1 MRAVVI
7 SRGQVSW
14 QERPG
19 PVPLSH
25 ELLVRVE
32 AAGLNGADL
41 LQRAGNYPPP
51 PGTPADQPGIECAG
65 TVEAIGDGVSGF
77 QPGDR
82 VMGLVPGAG
91 QAELAVLHELLAMLV
106 PPSRSFAEAGG
117 FPEAFC
123 TAHDALFTQA
133 HLGMGERVLVT
144 GAAGGVGTA
153 AVQLAV
159 AAGAEVVA
167 AVRGPALRERVAD
180 LGATCVAPEEASKHG
195 PFDVVLELLGGPG
208 VPASLSALAPWGRV
222 VVIGMG
228 AGRQANI
235 DLSLLLAR
243 RATLRGSTLRN
254 RALEEK
260 AMVVRR
266 TEHHVMALFASGRVK
281 VLIEAT
287 YPFAQAAMAYER
299 FAAGAKLGKIVL
311 VRA

>member
-1 MRAVVI
+1 VI
-7 SRGQVSW
+7 SQGQVSW
-14 QERPG
+14 QERPS
-19 PVPLSH
+19 PVPLAH

-41 LQRAGNYPPP
+41 LQRGGGYPPP
-51 PGTPADQPGIECAG
+51 PGTPADEPGIECAG
-65 TVEAIGDGVSGF
+65 TVETIGDGVSAF

-91 QAELAVLHELLAMLV
+91 QSELAVLHERLAMLV
-106 PPSRSFAEAGG
+106 PPSRSFAEAGA
-117 FPEAFC
+117 FSEAFC

-159 AAGAEVVA
+159 AAGAEVVGT
-167 AVRGPALRERVAD
+167 VRDPGLRERVAG
-180 LGATCVAPEEASKHG
+180 LGATCVAPEEASDHG
-195 PFDVVLELLGGPG
+195 PFDVVLELLGGEG
-208 VPASLSALAPWGRV
+208 VGASLGALAPWGRV
-222 VVIGMG
+222 VVIGLG
-228 AGRQANI
+228 AGREAKL

-254 RALEEK
+254 RSLEEK
-260 AMVVRR
+260 AMVIRR
-266 TEHHVMALFASGRVK
+266 TEHHALALFASGRVK

-287 YPFAQAAMAYER
+287 YPFAQVAMAYER